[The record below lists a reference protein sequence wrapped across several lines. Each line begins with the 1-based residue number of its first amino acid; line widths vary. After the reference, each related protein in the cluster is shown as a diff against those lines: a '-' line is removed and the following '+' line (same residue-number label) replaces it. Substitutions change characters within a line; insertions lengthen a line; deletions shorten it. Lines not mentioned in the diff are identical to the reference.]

1 MQPLSLAD
9 LEAQLASLDDA
20 RLACDAT
27 LLDLGEVF
35 AANDRQRQQ
44 IELARD
50 LIELAQKALALAG
63 GGL

>member
-1 MQPLSLAD
+1 MQPLTLRD
-9 LEAQLASLDDA
+9 LEIPLGNLEDA
-20 RLACDAT
+20 RLSCEAT

-35 AANDRQRQQ
+35 EPNDRQRQQ

>member
-1 MQPLSLAD
+1 MQPLTLRD
-9 LEAQLASLDDA
+9 LEIPLGNLEDA

-35 AANDRQRQQ
+35 EPNDRQRQQ